1 MPRRT
6 PPSCQIAAGSLN
18 PSCQSGASR
27 FFPLRSPVRVHLVPG
42 FRFLLFLRPLFLPRP
57 LPTVLFSTV
66 ASIAESHNAWSKLFC
81 ATTQSTY
88 SNASRSP
95 PARSNR
101 FRPCVVFGLL
111 FSDFFFLFFFFLF
124 FLLSCDCQTP
134 PAYRSARDGRYQSNK
149 VAIVS
154 GKTIDSEQQTWF
166 DYRDI
171 WIRKLCIKWLQA
183 KTTETMNA
191 HRMKFAYLTCEKTT
205 ECLWTEY
212 GTDYRN
218 VVR

>member
-111 FSDFFFLFFFFLF
+111 FSDFFFLFFFSYFFF
-124 FLLSCDCQTP
+124 FLAIAKRRLLIGPLATVDISRIKWRSSAAKLSI
-134 PAYRSARDGRYQSNK
+134 ASNK
-149 VAIVS
+149 R
-154 GKTIDSEQQTWF
+154 DSIIGISEYASCALN
-166 DYRDI
+166 DCKRRR
-171 WIRKLCIKWLQA
+171 RKPWMRTGWNLP
-183 KTTETMNA
+183 T
-191 HRMKFAYLTCEKTT
+191 
-205 ECLWTEY
+205 
-212 GTDYRN
+212 
-218 VVR
+218 